1 MISINAKRIIRCEN
15 KCKYDCCKCYKS
27 KSIKEGI
34 PEYYYLTNC
43 MLWAVYSSE
52 DAIPITIS
60 MNALGILYRMIK
72 SYFISICCT
81 TDCVDVSSQ
90 EGLRAYAT
98 AVNDQ
103 ITDFQISTT
112 S

>member
-60 MNALGILYRMIK
+60 MNALSMLYSIIK
-72 SYFISICCT
+72 SYFMPICYTNECLYGNNT
-81 TDCVDVSSQ
+81 A
-90 EGLRAYAT
+90 GLRSSLPAASGYYL
-98 AVNDQ
+98 
-103 ITDFQISTT
+103 STT
-112 S
+112 LSGS